1 MRTKSTEL
9 MEDIKRCIE
18 NCYFSTGKTPSVREI
33 AEQLGISKSSV
44 SNYLIEMRDRGLLEN
59 SGGWRGAK
67 TKRMGKIQQDVAYLP
82 VVGQIACGTPFLAEE
97 NIETYLPLPKDM
109 LGMGEYF
116 VLVAK
121 GESMVNAR
129 IDDGD
134 YVIVRRQE
142 TAEPGQIVVALIGD
156 EATLKRYYPDEENR
170 QIRLHPE
177 NDEMEDMS
185 FKNISVQG
193 IAVKVIKDV
202 S

>member
-18 NCYFSTGKTPSVREI
+18 NGYFSTGKTPSVREI

-44 SNYLIEMRDRGLLEN
+44 SNYLIEMRDRGILEN
-59 SGGWRGAK
+59 SGGWRGVK
-67 TKRMGKIQQDVAYLP
+67 TKRMEDMKQGIAYLP

-97 NIETYLPLPKDM
+97 NIEMYLPLPREI
-109 LGMGEYF
+109 LGAGEYF

-121 GESMVNAR
+121 GDSMVNAG

-134 YVIVRRQE
+134 YVIVRRLE
-142 TAEPGQIVVALIGD
+142 TAETGQIVVALIGE

-177 NDEMEDMS
+177 NDKMEDMYYD
-185 FKNISVQG
+185 KVSVQG